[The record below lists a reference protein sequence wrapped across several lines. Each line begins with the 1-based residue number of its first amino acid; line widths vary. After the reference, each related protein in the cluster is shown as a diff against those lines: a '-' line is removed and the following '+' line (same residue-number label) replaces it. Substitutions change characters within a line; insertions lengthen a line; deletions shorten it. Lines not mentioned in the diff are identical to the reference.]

1 MSPRTKSPDN
11 SCGEAITRGVVD
23 LIESN
28 LPKELVNL
36 SQKATQGIL
45 QSRISGYEELL
56 TNIKNLFMEN
66 PLSEHQYLWLESIH
80 RLASI
85 LLKLKIS
92 FSDLY
97 LHLQPHEIEN
107 IANQAIPM
115 GNKLFE
121 FTNELSQLFNEFFSN
136 LSKIPNIFQSKAR
149 QLILIVLDMLLVDE
163 LEESGFTNI
172 ASSMLQL
179 IQLFLLN
186 YRANITI
193 LVQFSE
199 AVYKLGM
206 SPLIIP
212 LLDDFNPETPMELIN
227 NGGINLADIMNY
239 YRYTAFNLVSL
250 SMDNDRK
257 YNKLA
262 EVYFRIL
269 LRFPNL
275 SVSLYC
281 SEEEEKPTEGN
292 DKRDQFIINLPERQE
307 LSLMYVLNYLLSLN
321 SLRKLIETSPLY
333 KDELKFLVKSLSSCL
348 SKDIDQLASQP
359 GSTRS
364 SMVSI
369 PQFTNEIERKIA
381 LEKKF
386 TSKSK
391 FSSLGGVILHGSYKE
406 KLKLV
411 VNFGEVFDTPN
422 TKLSTII
429 EKLSTNI
436 IIESN
441 KVIEKLVIAI
451 STIVSNLNSLS

>member
-1 MSPRTKSPDN
+1 
-11 SCGEAITRGVVD
+11 
-23 LIESN
+23 
-28 LPKELVNL
+28 
-36 SQKATQGIL
+36 
-45 QSRISGYEELL
+45 
-56 TNIKNLFMEN
+56 
-66 PLSEHQYLWLESIH
+66 
-80 RLASI
+80 
-85 LLKLKIS
+85 
-92 FSDLY
+92 
-97 LHLQPHEIEN
+97 
-107 IANQAIPM
+107 
-115 GNKLFE
+115 
-121 FTNELSQLFNEFFSN
+121 
-136 LSKIPNIFQSKAR
+136 
-149 QLILIVLDMLLVDE
+149 
-163 LEESGFTNI
+163 
-172 ASSMLQL
+172 
-179 IQLFLLN
+179 
-186 YRANITI
+186 
-193 LVQFSE
+193 
-199 AVYKLGM
+199 
-206 SPLIIP
+206 
-212 LLDDFNPETPMELIN
+212 
-227 NGGINLADIMNY
+227 
-239 YRYTAFNLVSL
+239 
-250 SMDNDRK
+250 
-257 YNKLA
+257 
-262 EVYFRIL
+262 
-269 LRFPNL
+269 
-275 SVSLYC
+275 
-281 SEEEEKPTEGN
+281 
-292 DKRDQFIINLPERQE
+292 
-307 LSLMYVLNYLLSLN
+307 MYVLNYLLSLN